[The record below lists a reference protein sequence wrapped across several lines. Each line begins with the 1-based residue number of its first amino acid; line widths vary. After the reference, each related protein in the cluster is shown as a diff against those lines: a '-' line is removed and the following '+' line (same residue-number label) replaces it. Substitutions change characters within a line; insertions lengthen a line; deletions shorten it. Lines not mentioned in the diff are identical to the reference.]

1 VPELSA
7 YNSKQ
12 SGLDTDS
19 QANAELKKMLGRE
32 NDLTSKSLFSR
43 MLTEDQQSSD
53 ERGVSSYLKYMA
65 VNAGFGSLLSQ

>member
-1 VPELSA
+1 MPELSA

-43 MLTEDQQSSD
+43 MLTEDQQSND

-65 VNAGFGSLLSQ
+65 VNAGFGSLLTQ